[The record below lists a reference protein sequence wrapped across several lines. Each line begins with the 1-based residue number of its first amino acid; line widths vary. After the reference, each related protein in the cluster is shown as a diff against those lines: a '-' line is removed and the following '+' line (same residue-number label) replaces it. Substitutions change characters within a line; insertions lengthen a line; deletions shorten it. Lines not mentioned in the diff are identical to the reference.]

1 MEQLENDGAGFRSVG
16 VLRQVAKFVHRLPA
30 VLQSAVGAHAICPE
44 ARGAQQPLAHSLELV
59 HVAAQRADVP
69 SFTQTAPEQQALAE
83 HDSFGWAHGVLV
95 GAQIAA
101 GPHAFLPEASVAQQ
115 PLTH

>member
-30 VLQSAVGAHAICPE
+30 VLQFAVGAHAFCPE
-44 ARGAQQPLAHSLELV
+44 TRDAQQPLTHSLELV
-59 HVAAQRADVP
+59 HVAAQRAGVP
-69 SFTQTAPEQQALAE
+69 SFTQTDPEQQALAA
-83 HDSFGWAHGVLV
+83 HDSLGLAHALV
-95 GAQIAA
+95 GAQFAA

-115 PLTH
+115 PPTH